1 VAWFL
6 VASTRTSSGPPG
18 LAPSGAPP
26 SVTCSRGIRHTEGGG
41 ASHAARP
48 APPCVDAARGSPYLW
63 DPRSGDPRVK
73 PADHPEFFLRPPPPG
88 RSREST
94 LRLDRE
100 GRFWHDGRRVEH
112 PGMARSFAA
121 WMDRHP
127 VDGRFILNNGYDWT
141 YLEVEDAP
149 CHVRTLYGRPASAP
163 APSAPAPSAPAPS
176 APAPSG
182 DGHPEQPWLEPAAGS
197 QEPLAPSTRCERAR

>member
-1 VAWFL
+1 M
-6 VASTRTSSGPPG
+6 
-18 LAPSGAPP
+18 
-26 SVTCSRGIRHTEGGG
+26 
-41 ASHAARP
+41 
-48 APPCVDAARGSPYLW
+48 
-63 DPRSGDPRVK
+63 K

-100 GRFWHDGRRVEH
+100 GRFWHDGRLVEH

-127 VDGRFILNNGYDWT
+127 ADGRFILNNGYDWT

-149 CHVRTLYGRPASAP
+149 CHVRTLHARTVPPRTPPIPGGGLSGDSAP
-163 APSAPAPSAPAPS
+163 
-176 APAPSG
+176 G
-182 DGHPEQPWLEPAAGS
+182 EPWLELADGS
-197 QEPLAPSTRCERAR
+197 QEPLDPSTLWEGAGGALYCLVREGRFSARFSQAAQLALEPYLVETSEGKVAVAVGRRLHPVGPAPVGSTPGGAATPRGRV

>member
-1 VAWFL
+1 M
-6 VASTRTSSGPPG
+6 
-18 LAPSGAPP
+18 
-26 SVTCSRGIRHTEGGG
+26 
-41 ASHAARP
+41 
-48 APPCVDAARGSPYLW
+48 
-63 DPRSGDPRVK
+63 K

-100 GRFWHDGRRVEH
+100 GRFWHDGRLVEH

-149 CHVRTLYGRPASAP
+149 CHVRTLHGRPA
-163 APSAPAPSAPAPS
+163 SAPAPS

-182 DGHPEQPWLEPAAGS
+182 DGHPEEPWLELADGS
-197 QEPLAPSTRCERAR
+197 QEPLDPSTIWEGAGGALYCLVRGRRFRARFSQAAQLALEPYLVETSEGEVAVAIGARVHPVGRVPLEAGGSPPKRPAPERGA